1 MYTKIIQHHVNYYD
15 SIQYTVCLEANVY
28 INITLRV
35 GKAIDIEDADGI
47 NEWSYASLRW
57 FW

>member
-47 NEWSYASLRW
+47 DE
-57 FW
+57 